1 MLIWTLR
8 SFQPHSADAGDEG
21 GGEPGVDGPGWDEP
35 ELVEG

>member
-21 GGEPGVDGPGWDEP
+21 GDEPGPGEFGGD